1 MLALKNATKRPVHE
15 EECVVGK
22 RLATKRGYKFAN
34 GEQANSRDMTQ
45 TVMASQ

>member
-15 EECVVGK
+15 EECVVRK
-22 RLATKRGYKFAN
+22 RMVVKSRYKFAN
-34 GEQANSRDMTQ
+34 GGQADSWDMTQ